1 MNRRVLYAGLLLSL
15 GATAWLAFQPDASD
29 SSTAAGVRDSSPR
42 ATPPAANPGAL
53 RTPRAT
59 MAWPAPP
66 KPRDA
71 TPWPIGSEALA
82 AWAPPPPPPVPPPPV
97 VTRVVEATPPVPT
110 APAFPYQLIGRLEG
124 DGQPIALLNSPL
136 RTLSVKAQDTID
148 GQWRVEAVL
157 PTGVSLLW
165 LPGGQKQTVSF
176 RPS

>member
-1 MNRRVLYAGLLLSL
+1 MKRRVLYAVLLLSVCVS
-15 GATAWLAFQPDASD
+15 AWLAFQPDD
-29 SSTAAGVRDSSPR
+29 RDGNAAPAARDSSPR
-42 ATPPAANPGAL
+42 PAALAVNPGAS
-53 RTPRAT
+53 RRPPAPTP
-59 MAWPAPP
+59 WPAPP

-71 TPWPIGSEALA
+71 SPWPIGSDAFA
-82 AWAPPPPPPVPPPPV
+82 GWAPPPPPPAAPPPA
-97 VTRVVEATPPVPT
+97 TNRALDATPAVPT
-110 APAFPYQLIGRLEG
+110 APAFPYQLIGRLED
-124 DGQPIALLNSPL
+124 DGQPIALLNGPL

>member
-1 MNRRVLYAGLLLSL
+1 VNRRVLYAALLLSVC
-15 GATAWLAFQPDASD
+15 ATAWLAFQPDEGDTTTVPVA
-29 SSTAAGVRDSSPR
+29 RDSLPR
-42 ATPPAANPGAL
+42 PAPPATSPGDG
-53 RTPRAT
+53 RAQR
-59 MAWPAPP
+59 AAPPWPTPP

-71 TPWPIGSEALA
+71 TPWPISSDAFAG
-82 AWAPPPPPPVPPPPV
+82 WAPPPPPPAPLPPV
-97 VTRVVEATPPVPT
+97 AARVLDATPALPT

-124 DGQPIALLNSPL
+124 DGPPTALLNGPL

-148 GQWRVEAVL
+148 GEWRVEAVL

>member
-1 MNRRVLYAGLLLSL
+1 VNRRALYAVLLISL
-15 GATAWLAFQPDASD
+15 GASAWLAFQPDD
-29 SSTAAGVRDSSPR
+29 SKGRAAPVARDSLPR
-42 ATPPAANPGAL
+42 AAPLATTPGTS
-53 RTPRAT
+53 RTPRAAV
-59 MAWPAPP
+59 AWPAPP

-71 TPWPIGSEALA
+71 TPWPIGSEAFA
-82 AWAPPPPPPVPPPPV
+82 GWAGPPPPPAPPAPAA
-97 VTRVVEATPPVPT
+97 TRAADATPTVPT
-110 APAFPYQLIGRLEG
+110 APPFPYQLIGRLEG
-124 DGQPIALLNSPL
+124 DGQPIALLNGPL

>member
-1 MNRRVLYAGLLLSL
+1 MNRRVLYVLLALSL
-15 GATAWLAFQPDASD
+15 GATVWLAFQPEEGDSGASPVAREVPARAPL
-29 SSTAAGVRDSSPR
+29 SAAALGPGRAAR
-42 ATPPAANPGAL
+42 AATP
-53 RTPRAT
+53 
-59 MAWPAPP
+59 WPAPP

-71 TPWPIGSEALA
+71 TSWPMGNDALT
-82 AWAPPPPPPVPPPPV
+82 AWAPPPSALPPPA
-97 VTRVVEATPPVPT
+97 VTRVVDATPPAPT

-124 DGQPIALLNSPL
+124 DGPPTALLNSPL